1 MISQFCEDQLR
12 KKHNMTNQDALT
24 KELAEKLAQ
33 CCSQIESPCVIYLIG
48 DLGVGKTTF
57 AQYFIRYFGFEKVKS
72 PTYTLVETYQNE
84 KTDIHHF
91 DCYRLSDPEELEYI
105 GIRDY
110 LKTNSLQLIEWP
122 ELGQGSISKP
132 DISIILSGTGDAR
145 EGKIQ
150 FESALGRSI
159 QKCATG

>member
-1 MISQFCEDQLR
+1 M
-12 KKHNMTNQDALT
+12 
-24 KELAEKLAQ
+24 
-33 CCSQIESPCVIYLIG
+33 
-48 DLGVGKTTF
+48 GVGKTTF

-132 DISIILSGTGDAR
+132 DISIILSGTGDTR